1 LALPKTEGIAELLPA
16 NRVQADFRGR
26 QEVEAWEGRLV
37 YDWPQRF
44 DEAITGRFRGGV
56 EDAEAWKGRQTV
68 YFLAMEFGRGNHG
81 SYPGGGVYD
90 VRSGR
95 EDLFT
100 SYLSRY

>member
-56 EDAEAWKGRQTV
+56 
-68 YFLAMEFGRGNHG
+68 
-81 SYPGGGVYD
+81 
-90 VRSGR
+90 
-95 EDLFT
+95 
-100 SYLSRY
+100 